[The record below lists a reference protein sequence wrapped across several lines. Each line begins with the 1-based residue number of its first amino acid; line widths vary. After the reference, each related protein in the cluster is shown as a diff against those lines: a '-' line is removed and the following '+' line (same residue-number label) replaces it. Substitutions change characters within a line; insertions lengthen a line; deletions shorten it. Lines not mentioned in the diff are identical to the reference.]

1 LKTERDNTRW
11 KRDSLWAFDPCPIGD
26 TPPRVG
32 FWITRP
38 GSWRFWALTPS
49 AAYWL
54 AAQLN
59 IQMVGAAITDGKGN
73 EYRVFARERKRE
85 SVEA

>member
-1 LKTERDNTRW
+1 MAAKGS
-11 KRDSLWAFDPCPIGD
+11 KRGSNKSSKAIRVLMRRIGKAAKEAA
-26 TPPRVG
+26 RAL
-32 FWITRP
+32 
-38 GSWRFWALTPS
+38 ALTPS

-59 IQMVGAAITDGKGN
+59 IQMVGAAVTDGKGN